1 MFQQFQNL
9 QKSKSNPMELF
20 KQVTSKYTPE
30 QMQQLMNT
38 AKQYG
43 VPENVINDLQN
54 NGINAK

>member
-9 QKSKSNPMELF
+9 QKNKSNPMELF

-43 VPENVINDLQN
+43 VPDDVIKQVNE
-54 NGINAK
+54 GINAK

>member
-1 MFQQFQNL
+1 MFQMLEKAQQN
-9 QKSKSNPMELF
+9 KSNPMELF

-30 QMQQLMNT
+30 QMNNLINV

-43 VPENVINDLQN
+43 VPDDVIQQI

>member
-9 QKSKSNPMELF
+9 QKNKSNPMELF